1 MICRRSSITALGLLL
16 FAGACAGT
24 RGPLPIAPQ
33 LIATAEAQVEA
44 GANED
49 ALATLA
55 QLAADRCPP
64 RISDRRDL
72 AIAAAEFGRA
82 EYWEA
87 FLVLDSFSDDHPLSE
102 LRPQVIELLW
112 SIASALLE
120 QDSSFWIFWS
130 DRAGARAVLEHLIT
144 RHPDTQRL
152 ADALR
157 ILGDMAFDA
166 QDYEMAQI
174 RYREIILE
182 RPDSDWRFYANF
194 RFAMSIVAGLRGPD
208 YDLDGMKVAATELRT
223 FLRTATENPGMVR
236 EAEQA
241 LARVLA
247 WQVRRHLEVAAY
259 YRTLNNQQGQLHH
272 ARLAT
277 QEEFEGAPGY
287 DEATALLE
295 QLEAEQ
301 AAAAPAGGTP

>member
-1 MICRRSSITALGLLL
+1 MPGL
-16 FAGACAGT
+16 
-24 RGPLPIAPQ
+24 
-33 LIATAEAQVEA
+33 
-44 GANED
+44 ED
-49 ALATLA
+49 L
-55 QLAADRCPP
+55 
-64 RISDRRDL
+64 
-72 AIAAAEFGRA
+72 
-82 EYWEA
+82 
-87 FLVLDSFSDDHPLSE
+87 
-102 LRPQVIELLW
+102 
-112 SIASALLE
+112 
-120 QDSSFWIFWS
+120 
-130 DRAGARAVLEHLIT
+130 
-144 RHPDTQRL
+144 
-152 ADALR
+152 
-157 ILGDMAFDA
+157 
-166 QDYEMAQI
+166 
-174 RYREIILE
+174 YREIILE

-223 FLRTATENPGMVR
+223 FLRTATENPGLVR

-301 AAAAPAGGTP
+301 AAANRGNNFGLASDDPAPCIGGRQIRNGKRAAIRPNHIFDPRSNQIGHRTL